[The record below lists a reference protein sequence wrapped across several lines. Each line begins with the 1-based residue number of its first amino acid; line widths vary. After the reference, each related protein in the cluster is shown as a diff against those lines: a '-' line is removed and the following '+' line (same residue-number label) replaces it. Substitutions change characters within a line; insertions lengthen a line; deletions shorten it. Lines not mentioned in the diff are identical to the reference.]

1 MAKTII
7 TLEDALSFDVF
18 KNRVS
23 MSKEDMYREFFQ
35 KNRDRIKIKKEP
47 VAVKN
52 LMKISEATLALSNKK
67 GFSAMSMR
75 DLSAEAGLSMG
86 ALYSYFSSKDELLD
100 MIQQQSMRVA
110 VRAFVDQLTGID
122 DPHLKL
128 KQAIYSHLYLSE
140 IMHPWFYFS
149 YMEAKNLTKQAQEK
163 AIELEIFTEKIFID
177 IIGQGKQG
185 RTFQEVNKE
194 LVAAM
199 IKAILQDWYLKRWK
213 YEMRNI
219 SVEQYARVLIDLVES
234 YLLP

>member
-1 MAKTII
+1 MDLNA
-7 TLEDALSFDVF
+7 F
-18 KNRVS
+18 KKRVN
-23 MSKEDMYREFFQ
+23 MSKADMYREFFQ
-35 KNRDRIKIKKEP
+35 EHREKIKVKKED

-52 LMKISEATLALSNKK
+52 LIKISEATLALSNQK

-110 VRAFVDQLTGID
+110 ARVLVDQLAGIH

-128 KQAIYSHLYLSE
+128 KQAIYAHLYLSE

-149 YMEAKNLTKQAQEK
+149 YMEAKNLSKQVQKK
-163 AIELEIFTEKIFID
+163 AIELELFTEKIFID
-177 IIGQGKQG
+177 IIAHGKQDG
-185 RTFQEVNKE
+185 TFQDVDKE

-199 IKAILQDWYLKRWK
+199 IKAVLQDWYLKRWK

-219 SVEQYARVLIDLVES
+219 SVVEYARFLIDLVDS

>member
-1 MAKTII
+1 MVKPII
-7 TLEDALSFDVF
+7 TLEDALNFDVF

-23 MSKEDMYREFFQ
+23 MSKEDIYREFFRE
-35 KNRDRIKIKKEP
+35 NRGRIKIKKES

-75 DLSAEAGLSMG
+75 DLSARAGLSMG

-100 MIQQQSMRVA
+100 MIQQQSMKVAARVL
-110 VRAFVDQLTGID
+110 VDQLTGID

-149 YMEAKNLTKQAQEK
+149 YMEAKNLTKQVQEK
-163 AIELEIFTEKIFID
+163 AIELELFTEKIFID
-177 IIGQGKQG
+177 IIEQGKQD

-213 YEMRNI
+213 HEMRNI